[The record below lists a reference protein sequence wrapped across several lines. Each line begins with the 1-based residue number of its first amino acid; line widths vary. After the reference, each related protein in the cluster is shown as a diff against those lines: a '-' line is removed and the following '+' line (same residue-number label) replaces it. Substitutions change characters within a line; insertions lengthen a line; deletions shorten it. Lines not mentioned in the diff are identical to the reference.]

1 MQMFLTNTIL
11 LYLFDIF
18 LLFFFI
24 SSVFEKEKRASI
36 ISFVFFIGNNLFWI
50 FLINFNYINI
60 ILYLNY
66 FILFII
72 PVFAII
78 SLIKYFPEQ
87 PEKSTDNIQ
96 QFDERNHM
104 FSRNNL
110 QFYPILMKK
119 YYLDNPDKRGMDEK
133 IHALPEL
140 GEEGATYYDDYYSDI
155 ASAGFKVL
163 DRTTFLVNGEKSK
176 KKREIDSEKITEAI
190 KFIAKYYG
198 AVDVGITKL
207 KKYHF
212 YSHHGR
218 REENWGEEIKNTHKY
233 AIVMVVKMN
242 YDMMKHAPSLPI
254 ILESSKHYVEAA
266 KIAHII
272 AEYVR
277 GFGYDAR
284 SHVDGNYE
292 VLAVPT
298 ARDAGIGEV
307 GRMGILVHPKYGPR
321 IRISIVTTDMELIES
336 PKRKNHHIEEF
347 CKICKKCADNCP
359 TNSISKE
366 VKPYSRGFHH
376 WSIRQETCYAFWKKS
391 GTDCAFCIRSCPYT
405 KKDTLLHSLVR
416 FYISLNPFNQ
426 RVALFF
432 DDLFYGRKFKLKKQ
446 NPDLRKLL

>member
-176 KKREIDSEKITEAI
+176 KKGK
-190 KFIAKYYG
+190 
-198 AVDVGITKL
+198 
-207 KKYHF
+207 
-212 YSHHGR
+212 
-218 REENWGEEIKNTHKY
+218 
-233 AIVMVVKMN
+233 
-242 YDMMKHAPSLPI
+242 
-254 ILESSKHYVEAA
+254 
-266 KIAHII
+266 
-272 AEYVR
+272 
-277 GFGYDAR
+277 
-284 SHVDGNYE
+284 
-292 VLAVPT
+292 
-298 ARDAGIGEV
+298 
-307 GRMGILVHPKYGPR
+307 
-321 IRISIVTTDMELIES
+321 
-336 PKRKNHHIEEF
+336 
-347 CKICKKCADNCP
+347 
-359 TNSISKE
+359 
-366 VKPYSRGFHH
+366 
-376 WSIRQETCYAFWKKS
+376 
-391 GTDCAFCIRSCPYT
+391 
-405 KKDTLLHSLVR
+405 
-416 FYISLNPFNQ
+416 
-426 RVALFF
+426 
-432 DDLFYGRKFKLKKQ
+432 
-446 NPDLRKLL
+446 